1 MKFKGLS
8 LLWGALTALFS
19 LPALAQNHMT
29 ATISPTANSGEWTME
44 LNIENPEVDNL
55 TAFQLDLE
63 LPNGFTVV
71 ENSAQASSRL
81 PDHTVVVSKHP
92 SSVYKVVAYS
102 LNNAEI
108 VGNSGCVATLTIK
121 ADETIKSGTYTA
133 ALNNILISDRKGNE
147 GSLDNTSVTWNYQAV
162 AQTYTITYL
171 VDGEEYAVVT
181 QTAGEAP
188 VLPEEPQKEGHTF
201 SGWANLPEVMPSEN
215 LTVEAVFMVNVYTVT
230 YILDGEVFAEQPV
243 DYGAAVIPPTAPEK
257 EGYEFSGWENAPETM
272 PAQDLEIHG
281 TYEVKYYTL
290 TFIVDGEVFKTES
303 VAFGTTLTLPTAPE
317 KEGYE
322 FSGWEN
328 APETMPAQ
336 DLEIHGTYEVKY
348 YTLTF
353 IVDGEV
359 FKTESV
365 AFGTTITLPT
375 APEKEGHTFVG
386 WGDVPETMPAK
397 DVTLTA
403 QFSVNEYTLTY
414 VLDGAVY
421 ATFQVPYGTAIVPL
435 EVEVDATREFNGW
448 TNLPEVMPAH
458 DVTVTGT
465 TTLTNIAGVL
475 PETTQVDIY
484 DIHGKRIAT
493 QVTLQWMKQHLQS
506 GVYVVNGKKLFL
518 SATLRNK

>member
-71 ENSAQASSRL
+71 KNSAQASSRL
-81 PDHTVVVSKHP
+81 PNHTVVVSKHP

-181 QTAGEAP
+181 QTAGEVP

-215 LTVEAVFMVNVYTVT
+215 LTVEAMFMVNVYTVT

-257 EGYEFSGWENAPETM
+257 EGYEFAGWEN
-272 PAQDLEIHG
+272 
-281 TYEVKYYTL
+281 V
-290 TFIVDGEVFKTES
+290 
-303 VAFGTTLTLPTAPE
+303 
-317 KEGYE
+317 
-322 FSGWEN
+322 
-328 APETMPAQ
+328 PETMPAQ

-435 EVEVDATREFNGW
+435 EVELDATREFNGW

-465 TTLTNIAGVL
+465 TTLTDIASVL
-475 PETTQVDIY
+475 SETAYADVY
-484 DIHGKRIAT
+484 DINGKRIAT

>member
-108 VGNSGCVATLTIK
+108 VGNSGCVAALTIK
-121 ADETIKSGTYTA
+121 ADETVKSGTYTA

-171 VDGEEYAVVT
+171 VDGQEYAVVT

-188 VLPEEPQKEGHTF
+188 VLPEAPTKEGHTF

-243 DYGAAVIPPTAPEK
+243 DYGAEVIPPVAPEK
-257 EGYEFSGWENAPETM
+257 EGYEFAGWEN
-272 PAQDLEIHG
+272 I
-281 TYEVKYYTL
+281 
-290 TFIVDGEVFKTES
+290 
-303 VAFGTTLTLPTAPE
+303 
-317 KEGYE
+317 
-322 FSGWEN
+322 
-328 APETMPAQ
+328 PETMPAQ

-435 EVEVDATREFNGW
+435 EVELDATREFNGW

-475 PETTQVDIY
+475 PETAYADVY
-484 DIHGKRIAT
+484 DINGKRIAT